1 MTDDNMPEYIGIGEV
16 ADMIGLKKAT
26 IYVYGSVGR
35 LPEPDLVV
43 NGGATK
49 LWRPETIRAWNNSRR
64 KQ

>member
-1 MTDDNMPEYIGIGEV
+1 MEVDNMPEYIGIGEV
-16 ADMIGLKKAT
+16 AEMIGLKKAT

-35 LPEPDLVV
+35 LPKPDLVV

-49 LWRPETIRAWNNSRR
+49 LWKPETIRQWDSTRR